1 MAGRLYTSMLGG
13 VMGNLMSE
21 FWPGLQK
28 IERKFQRKSKGAN
41 SFK

>member
-1 MAGRLYTSMLGG
+1 MLGG

-21 FWPGLQK
+21 FWPGL
-28 IERKFQRKSKGAN
+28 IERKLQRKSKGAN